1 MPAFGCCTHIQCNR
15 IIPAL
20 PHPDAAMLDFCPAL
34 HPDHAHHHF
43 ADHHDTVPADAE
55 PRWLDPAVRELL
67 AGEDVCS
74 QVDFQKLVGRRI
86 VRARKACRLD
96 GKVLAAKLGHRNGT
110 QLSLWESG
118 ERMPPLSALLLLAA
132 HLGVSA
138 EYLCGCCPEEDP
150 DRLEATRR
158 EAIRQAKATLDV
170 AVNAIAT
177 ACTAVPK
184 AAADAE
190 AAWSRLGGLVGEL
203 LSAVAICRERNERLF
218 DEELIGGAR
227 LLATAD
233 RVALAVADMG
243 ARSGLH
249 ERLRADIAAAH
260 GRAMQ

>member
-1 MPAFGCCTHIQCNR
+1 
-15 IIPAL
+15 
-20 PHPDAAMLDFCPAL
+20 MLDFCPAL
-34 HPDHAHHHF
+34 NTDHSAHHC
-43 ADHHDTVPADAE
+43 ADSHDATLGDAE

-67 AGEDVCS
+67 AGEDVRS
-74 QVDFQKLVGRRI
+74 QAEFQRLIGRRI
-86 VRARKACRLD
+86 VRARQACRLQ
-96 GKVLAAKLGHRNGT
+96 GKELATKIGHKNGT

-118 ERMPPLSALLLLAA
+118 ERMPPLSGLLLLAA

-158 EAIRQAKATLDV
+158 EAIRQARATIET
-170 AVNAIAT
+170 AVNTVAT
-177 ACTAVPK
+177 ACIAVPR
-184 AAADAE
+184 AAADTE
-190 AAWSRLGGLVGEL
+190 AAWQRLGGLVGEL
-203 LSAVAICRERNERLF
+203 LAAVANARERNNRVF

-233 RVALAVADMG
+233 RLVLAVADMG

-260 GRAMQ
+260 GRLIGGA